1 MYIKL
6 ISDAIFLT
14 KGFVDVGLFATIS
27 HCIEF
32 TICVSNLL
40 YLNLLKI

>member
-1 MYIKL
+1 MKL

-14 KGFVDVGLFATIS
+14 KGLVEVGFVATIN

-40 YLNLLKI
+40 YLNLLNI